1 MATFLLCFL
10 CSLSSLYLLT
20 QAQAQ
25 ARAPHGLIF
34 ENPVAFSPSAYD
46 FFHPNTHTP
55 KAVKPC
61 DESNCA
67 PVSGSSAFSTSSA
80 VVRATPAHE
89 SKESTTAQ
97 GSTSSGS
104 GNSKRLVLGAG
115 GISGIVFGF
124 VFAVLSGIGVY
135 YIIVTRRT
143 NINRSNSVQPD
154 SAC

>member
-10 CSLSSLYLLT
+10 CALSSLYIA

-25 ARAPHGLIF
+25 ARAPHGIIF

-67 PVSGSSAFSTSSA
+67 PMSGSSAFSTSSA

-97 GSTSSGS
+97 GSGSSK
-104 GNSKRLVLGAG
+104 SKRPVLGAG

-135 YIIVTRRT
+135 YIMVTRRT
-143 NINRSNSVQPD
+143 NISRSNSVQPD

>member
-10 CSLSSLYLLT
+10 CSLSSLYIT
-20 QAQAQ
+20 QAEAQ

-55 KAVKPC
+55 KTVKPC

-67 PVSGSSAFSTSSA
+67 PMSGSSAFSTSSA

-97 GSTSSGS
+97 GSSSSSNG
-104 GNSKRLVLGAG
+104 KRLVLGTG

>member
-1 MATFLLCFL
+1 MATFLRCFL
-10 CSLSSLYLLT
+10 FSLSSLYIT
-20 QAQAQ
+20 QAQAQAQ

-67 PVSGSSAFSTSSA
+67 PMSGSSAFSTSSA

-89 SKESTTAQ
+89 SRESTTAQ
-97 GSTSSGS
+97 GSSS
-104 GNSKRLVLGAG
+104 NNKRLVLGAG

-135 YIIVTRRT
+135 YIIITRRT